1 VIFSC
6 RHCRS
11 LLEAPVQKRGRS
23 GICPACFNPVDIPW
37 DAIEK
42 NLPAEVGDTWFA
54 FRCPS
59 CDREVFAAKETVG
72 RHAVCPHCLGV
83 LDVPNWGH
91 YPDQQPL
98 ARVADPL
105 ASLSATREITCVKCA
120 KRIPANVQ
128 VCPFCG
134 ANPEARPV

>member
-1 VIFSC
+1 VVEL
-6 RHCRS
+6 H
-11 LLEAPVQKRGRS
+11 
-23 GICPACFNPVDIPW
+23 
-37 DAIEK
+37 
-42 NLPAEVGDTWFA
+42 LPAESGDAWFG
-54 FRCPS
+54 FRCPNCS
-59 CDREVFAAKETVG
+59 WALVVEKENVG
-72 RHAVCPHCLGV
+72 VHTVCPHCLGV

-98 ARVADPL
+98 TRVADPL